1 MAVDCRIPPA
11 RGQRGAGLGAGRERS
26 PPFDRAIDLPPHPR
40 GGAVTVALALLLA
53 IPWVLAPVVVLF
65 RARHSRSLDE
75 WSDVVPPPVPLVSVV
90 IPARNEARNIDRCLR
105 SVLATTHPAVE
116 VIVVDDHSADGTGG
130 LARAVAEDDARVRVI
145 APEALPEG
153 WFGKQWACAAGAR
166 AARGEILLFTD
177 ADTVHGRDL
186 VGRAVNAMRSR
197 GAELLT
203 VVGRQE
209 MGTFWERVVQP
220 QIFAVLLARYGGLER
235 VSHTAQPREAIAN
248 GQCIFM
254 TRTAYDASG
263 GHEAVREHVAEDL
276 ALAQRF
282 VSQGR
287 TIAVVA
293 GLDQLRTRM
302 YTSLGELIRGWTKNV
317 YVGGRE
323 AAPWGR
329 VGRVLYPPMLI
340 GAPLFMLLPP
350 VVLPLGFWGVLPPWT
365 MVWALPGAV
374 VALAFWLGYYAWEK
388 LPLWYALLYPL
399 GLVTLLYIV
408 LLALVRGPRVEWKG
422 RAYRAPARR

>member
-1 MAVDCRIPPA
+1 MAVDCRPWSA
-11 RGQRGAGLGAGRERS
+11 RGQRGTGLPAGREGGPPLVRVRFHPS
-26 PPFDRAIDLPPHPR
+26 PL
-40 GGAVTVALALLLA
+40 AVTTPISLLCAL
-53 IPWVLAPVVVLF
+53 PWVLAPFVVLW
-65 RARHSRSLDE
+65 RARYSRSLEE

-90 IPARNEARNIDRCLR
+90 IPARNEARNIERCLR

-130 LARAVAEDDARVRVI
+130 LARAVGEDDARVRVI
-145 APEALPEG
+145 TPEALPEG
-153 WFGKQWACAAGAR
+153 WFGKQWACTAGAR

-177 ADTVHGRDL
+177 ADTAHGPDL
-186 VGRAVNAMRSR
+186 IARAVNAMRAR
-197 GAELLT
+197 GADLLT

-235 VSHTAQPREAIAN
+235 ISHTTNPREAIAN
-248 GQCIFM
+248 GQCIFI
-254 TRTAYDASG
+254 TRGAYDASG

-282 VSQGR
+282 VAQGR
-287 TIAVVA
+287 TIAAVM

-302 YTSLGELIRGWTKNV
+302 YTSLGELIRGWSKNV

-329 VGRVLYPPMLI
+329 VGRAVYPLI
-340 GAPLFMLLPP
+340 LLTAAVFMLLPA
-350 VVLPLGFWGVLPPWT
+350 VVLPLGFFGALPAWT
-365 MVWALPGAV
+365 FMWALPGAL

-388 LPLWYALLYPL
+388 LPLWYGLLYPL
-399 GLVTLLYIV
+399 GLVVLLYIV
-408 LLALVRGPRVEWKG
+408 VVALARGPRVEWKG
-422 RAYRAPARR
+422 RRYTAR